1 MQLYQRELEGPG
13 IPLLLWVVKRQVLAE
28 GILLILVVYGC
39 YMFQGATVS
48 RTPSFPPVSGL
59 YRLLTLQ
66 AELAVSFVHSSTAMV
81 VEPSLA
87 LSREAQGEIALLVK
101 LKSW

>member
-28 GILLILVVYGC
+28 SILLILVVHGC
-39 YMFQGATVS
+39 YMFQGVTVS
-48 RTPSFPPVSGL
+48 RAPSFPPVSRL
-59 YRLLTLQ
+59 NRLLTLQ
-66 AELAVSFVHSSTAMV
+66 AKLAVSFVHSSTAMV

-87 LSREAQGEIALLVK
+87 LSREAISSVAGVL
-101 LKSW
+101 